1 MGKNYDTFKEI
12 DLELKKLRLQSQIDK
27 EELKIS
33 VHNVKERFSPGK
45 LFGGVVTG
53 IVSSGLL
60 LKILTPV
67 AIYAVGKFTEKEEQ
81 KEKRR
86 QRWWPFS

>member
-12 DLELKKLRLQSQIDK
+12 DSELKRLRLQSQIDK
-27 EELKIS
+27 EDLKIS
-33 VHNVKERFSPGK
+33 IHNVKEGFTPGK
-45 LFGGVVTG
+45 LFGGVVSG
-53 IVSSGLL
+53 IFSSGLL

-81 KEKRR
+81 KKKRR
-86 QRWWPFS
+86 ERWWPFS